1 MDDML
6 KNLKKV
12 LTKWQSLLSQDLNQ
26 QMQVAFESDQPINV
40 RDSFTQKKLRRSVRS
55 LKDALFDDNRDRKST
70 RLNSSHSYG

>member
-26 QMQVAFESDQPINV
+26 QMQVAFESDPPINV
-40 RDSFTQKKLRRSVRS
+40 RDSFTQKKLRRSVSS
-55 LKDALFDDNRDRKST
+55 LKDALFNDNRMGILS
-70 RLNSSHSYG
+70 

>member
-26 QMQVAFESDQPINV
+26 QMQVAFESDPPINV
-40 RDSFTQKKLRRSVRS
+40 RDSLTQKKLRRSVSS
-55 LKDALFDDNRDRKST
+55 LKDALFNDNRMGILS
-70 RLNSSHSYG
+70 

>member
-55 LKDALFDDNRDRKST
+55 LKDALFDDNRVGVLS
-70 RLNSSHSYG
+70 